1 MAISTVVIDFNGAGI
16 YNLKTLEAS
25 KVVSLLMLAVTNLN
39 GVAFQVEDSD
49 GLQLTGPI
57 ILSDLQQFVTNI
69 GTVAIPLAKTAS
81 GKGLKLDIKSGG
93 RLTGFAVID
102 IT

>member
-1 MAISTVVIDFNGAGI
+1 MAISTVVIDFNGPGI
-16 YNLKTLEAS
+16 YTLKALEAS
-25 KVVSLLMLAVTNLN
+25 KVVSLLMVAVTNLN
-39 GVAFQVEDSD
+39 GVAFQIEDSD
-49 GLQLTGPI
+49 GAQLTGPI

-69 GTVAIPLAKTAS
+69 GTVAIPLCKTAS

-93 RLTGFAVID
+93 RLTGFAVVD

>member
-1 MAISTVVIDFNGAGI
+1 MAVSTVVIDFNGPGI
-16 YNLKTLEAS
+16 YTLKALEAS

-39 GVAFQVEDSD
+39 GVAFQIEDSD
-49 GLQLTGPI
+49 GAQLTGPI
-57 ILSDLQQFVTNI
+57 ILSDLQQFTTNF
-69 GTVAIPLAKTAS
+69 GTVAIPLCKTAAS
-81 GKGLKLDIKSGG
+81 KGLKLDVKSGG